1 MKDIARYPYGWSLGK
16 STWAGWARRAARDG
30 QILKTL
36 AEITEVA
43 GILGGIIASLGTRH
57 VSCQGEL

>member
-30 QILKTL
+30 QILKSL
-36 AEITEVA
+36 AEITE
-43 GILGGIIASLGTRH
+43 GGDLEGIIASLGTIH